1 MFTIKSCNKRIDRIR
16 KGWLRLII
24 DDYES
29 LFYDMLFTLNEKTIL
44 QSCIN
49 VLLTEVCKYLNS
61 LSPELMNE
69 VFYLRR
75 NH

>member
-49 VLLTEVCKYLNS
+49 ALLTEVYKYLNS